1 MVLKACGMVPSSAL
15 SQVSS
20 GLPFRR
26 SPRAL
31 RLLQAGRAQRR
42 AGLEAA
48 SQPFAMVGRMELP
61 EAAAAA
67 GGGAGPDVY
76 VLAAANA
83 VQEAVAAKRARPY
96 TRGMAPIT

>member
-48 SQPFAMVGRMELP
+48 SQPVGRMELP